1 MSVLHRKEPPNNAA
15 EFEKIQEQIDK
26 LKEQTG
32 QDAAELQKQLDDMK
46 AVAGEATAFLSANFQ
61 TQIITDRATNLNLIT
76 DKQILEAGEIVKF
89 PEYEDA
95 HEYKHKGEII
105 TYNGRTY
112 EVIAPHT
119 SNIVAYPPETTFAYY
134 RLVELEHTGTL
145 EDPIPYPE
153 TPGIVVNVK
162 SGLYYS
168 YKGSIYK
175 AKGDMPNCVYPPDTP
190 GMWQWEKVTD

>member
-15 EFEKIQEQIDK
+15 EFEKIQEQINK

-61 TQIITDRATNLNLIT
+61 TQVITDRATNLNLIS
-76 DKQILEAGEIVKF
+76 DKQILEAGEVVNF
-89 PEYEDA
+89 PEYQDA

-145 EDPIPYPE
+145 DDPIPYPE

-168 YKGSIYK
+168 YKGNVYK

-190 GMWQWEKVTD
+190 GMWQWERVEG